1 MINLEKKI
9 EELTE
14 KYGEPWKGAE
24 GRYLHERKALH
35 ECCPPVLGVVTD
47 NRDPEGLGRVRV
59 STDMSV
65 PGSESPWLCVAGQ
78 WKKKGSGWWV
88 LPEIGTQALV
98 VYTSKDRSRGYVLG
112 YIYDRKH
119 LPPERGG
126 DSGTVVLEGKKVRGE
141 IREGKDGETIIL
153 ESKDGELRIELD
165 SGKGISIRNGKG
177 DIKIKSRNFNAE
189 SEGAAIKG
197 EGVKSGSESGK
208 TKASGGA
215 SLKSGGDTKLKGK
228 NIRLK
233 GSRGVTAEG
242 KAAGRQDDK
251 VVGFDIHQMVVP
263 AGTGTA
269 VVPLPHPFIG
279 QIKGKTSSDV
289 KIGDKGIAVKGSE
302 AKHNDMMHMQLPG
315 TIKFQKG
322 PECKGEISG
331 GTVKSVKADG
341 KEVAVIGSTVTTCN
355 DMGVRDNS
363 TVVSIGASMP
373 MPTIVSP
380 LARDEYQKEQ
390 EEKEKKEAQFCNVKW
405 GRTETGEGEEAELT
419 ASVKNITD
427 GNMVTLQVFPEGSG
441 PENGAAYGVFPLTVK
456 NGSVS
461 AKWKWESDRR
471 ELPPEEDPVFVF
483 TAHCAWCPWKKSENR
498 LKVKL
503 VRPEIT
509 KAEWKDTEGKTVSK
523 GLVGEL
529 LKLVAETKD
538 MEEGS
543 GVTFT
548 VYEEKSG
555 KKVAETGAAVKD
567 GKAEAEWT
575 YHYNGEN
582 LTEKPRYYYEVTGNR
597 CRKAKSG
604 TVEIGARIYCHVTDI
619 FENPCKNIPYVLVN
633 DNKKIQDGKIDSNGN
648 VKLEELIP
656 GTIYLVLFNEMGHEL
671 KPIAGKFDNGKNMII
686 ISYAEL
692 GRMKIELSMNTEN
705 LVVINPDTGPASF

>member
-1 MINLEKKI
+1 MINLEKKA
-9 EELTE
+9 EELAE

-112 YIYDRKH
+112 YIYDRRH

-177 DIKIKSRNFNAE
+177 DIKIKCRSFSAE
-189 SEGAAIKG
+189 SEEVTIKG
-197 EGVKSGSESGK
+197 EGLKSGSESVK

-215 SLKSGGDTKLKGK
+215 ALEGGGDTKLKGK

-242 KAAGRQDDK
+242 KAAARQDDK
-251 VVGFDIHQMVVP
+251 VTGFDIHQMVVP

-269 VVPLPHPFIG
+269 VIPLPHPFIG

-315 TIKFQKG
+315 TVKFQKG

-355 DMGVRDNS
+355 DAGVRDNS

-373 MPTIVSP
+373 MPAIVSP
-380 LARDEYQKEQ
+380 LACEEYRKEQ
-390 EEKEKKEAQFCNVKW
+390 EGKEKKEPQFASVKW

-419 ASVKNITD
+419 ASVKDIAD

-441 PENGAAYGVFPLTVK
+441 PENGAA
-456 NGSVS
+456 
-461 AKWKWESDRR
+461 
-471 ELPPEEDPVFVF
+471 
-483 TAHCAWCPWKKSENR
+483 
-498 LKVKL
+498 
-503 VRPEIT
+503 
-509 KAEWKDTEGKTVSK
+509 
-523 GLVGEL
+523 
-529 LKLVAETKD
+529 
-538 MEEGS
+538 
-543 GVTFT
+543 
-548 VYEEKSG
+548 
-555 KKVAETGAAVKD
+555 
-567 GKAEAEWT
+567 
-575 YHYNGEN
+575 
-582 LTEKPRYYYEVTGNR
+582 
-597 CRKAKSG
+597 
-604 TVEIGARIYCHVTDI
+604 
-619 FENPCKNIPYVLVN
+619 
-633 DNKKIQDGKIDSNGN
+633 
-648 VKLEELIP
+648 
-656 GTIYLVLFNEMGHEL
+656 
-671 KPIAGKFDNGKNMII
+671 
-686 ISYAEL
+686 
-692 GRMKIELSMNTEN
+692 
-705 LVVINPDTGPASF
+705 

>member
-1 MINLEKKI
+1 MINLEKKA
-9 EELTE
+9 EELAE
-14 KYGEPWKGAE
+14 KYGEPGKGAE

-98 VYTSKDRSRGYVLG
+98 VYTAKDRSRGYVLG

-177 DIKIKSRNFNAE
+177 DIKIKCRNFSAE
-189 SEGAAIKG
+189 SEEVTIKA
-197 EGVKSGSESGK
+197 EGLKSGSESGR

-215 SLKSGGDTKLKGK
+215 ALESGGDTKLKGK

-242 KAAGRQDDK
+242 KAAARQDDK
-251 VVGFDIHQMVVP
+251 VTGFDIHQMVVP

-355 DMGVRDNS
+355 DAGVRDNS

-373 MPTIVSP
+373 MPAIVSP

-390 EEKEKKEAQFCNVKW
+390 EGKEEKEAQFASVKW

-419 ASVKNITD
+419 ASVKNIAD

-461 AKWKWESDRR
+461 ATWKWESDRR

-523 GLVGEL
+523 GLVGEP

-538 MEEGS
+538 MEEES

-555 KKVAETGAAVKD
+555 KMVAETSARVKD
-567 GKAEAEWT
+567 GKAEAQWI

-604 TVEIGARIYCHVTDI
+604 TVEIGARIRLYLKNEITYDI
-619 FENPCKNIPYVLVN
+619 YGFKCVLSKNGGEAEDVYFEE
-633 DNKKIQDGKIDSNGN
+633 G
-648 VKLEELIP
+648 KLEKEWQIP
-656 GTIYLVLFNEMGHEL
+656 GNYEL
-671 KPIAGKFDNGKNMII
+671 KIGTDESREKEKSFEGKYERDISTTVIPSGEIRRKTVQISLEKDNEIV
-686 ISYAEL
+686 L
-692 GRMKIELSMNTEN
+692 IEDNT
-705 LVVINPDTGPASF
+705 NPSE

>member
-1 MINLEKKI
+1 MEC
-9 EELTE
+9 ELSA
-14 KYGEPWKGAE
+14 GIGSGNGQPGP
-24 GRYLHERKALH
+24 GR
-35 ECCPPVLGVVTD
+35 T
-47 NRDPEGLGRVRV
+47 GRVRV
-59 STDMSV
+59 RSELTAA
-65 PGSESPWLCVAGQ
+65 GSESGWLSVVGQ

-98 VYTSKDRSRGYVLG
+98 VYTAKDRSRGYVLG
-112 YIYDRKH
+112 YIYDRRH
-119 LPPERGG
+119 MPPERGG

-177 DIKIKSRNFNAE
+177 DIKIKCRNFSAE
-189 SEGAAIKG
+189 SEEVTIKV
-197 EGVKSGSESGK
+197 EGLKSGSESGR

-215 SLKSGGDTKLKGK
+215 SLESGGDTKLKGK

-242 KAAGRQDDK
+242 KAAARQDDK
-251 VVGFDIHQMVVP
+251 VTGFDIHQMVVP

-355 DMGVRDNS
+355 DAGVRDNS

-373 MPTIVSP
+373 MPAIVSP

-390 EEKEKKEAQFCNVKW
+390 EEKEEKEAQFASVKW
-405 GRTETGEGEEAELT
+405 GRTAAGEGEEAELT
-419 ASVKNITD
+419 ASVKNIAD

-509 KAEWKDTEGKTVSK
+509 KAEWKDAEGKTAGK
-523 GLVGEL
+523 GLVGEP

-555 KKVAETGAAVKD
+555 KKVAETGATVKD

-604 TVEIGARIYCHVTDI
+604 AVEIGAKFSLILQSDIDYEVYGFEVLLIKNDDEENVEKLLFSSGRI
-619 FENPCKNIPYVLVN
+619 EKGNIIPASYSYKLVRN
-633 DNKKIQDGKIDSNGN
+633 ES
-648 VKLEELIP
+648 KLEQSQEEPSMSAKIN
-656 GTIYLVLFNEMGHEL
+656 TVMYT
-671 KPIAGKFDNGKNMII
+671 KATSRKFSVDLEKENIIFVQKNDKGV
-686 ISYAEL
+686 S
-692 GRMKIELSMNTEN
+692 K
-705 LVVINPDTGPASF
+705 

>member
-14 KYGEPWKGAE
+14 KYGEPGKGAE
-24 GRYLHERKALH
+24 GRYLHERKALY

-98 VYTSKDRSRGYVLG
+98 VYTAKDRSRGYVLG
-112 YIYDRKH
+112 YIYDRRH
-119 LPPERGG
+119 MPPERGG

-177 DIKIKSRNFNAE
+177 DIKIKCRNFSAE
-189 SEGAAIKG
+189 SEEVTIKV
-197 EGVKSGSESGK
+197 EGLKSGSESGR

-215 SLKSGGDTKLKGK
+215 SLESGGDTKLKGK

-242 KAAGRQDDK
+242 KAAARQDDK
-251 VVGFDIHQMVVP
+251 VTGFDIHRMVVP

-363 TVVSIGASMP
+363 TIVSIGASMP
-373 MPTIVSP
+373 MPAIVSP

-390 EEKEKKEAQFCNVKW
+390 EEKEEKEAQFASVKW

-419 ASVKNITD
+419 ASVKDIAD

-509 KAEWKDTEGKTVSK
+509 KAEWKDAEGKTVSK
-523 GLVGEL
+523 GLVGEP

-555 KKVAETGAAVKD
+555 KKVAETGATVKD

-575 YHYNGEN
+575 YHYNGEQ
-582 LTEKPRYYYEVTGNR
+582 LTEKPKYYYEAEAFR
-597 CRKAKSG
+597 CRTKRSAA
-604 TVEIGARIYCHVTDI
+604 VEIGARIKFIVMTDDLYL
-619 FENPCKNIPYVLVN
+619 FAAKENYLVN
-633 DNKKIQDGKIDSNGN
+633 GEIKKKIEPEMSVYENEI
-648 VKLEELIP
+648 IP
-656 GTIYLVLFNEMGHEL
+656 GNWKYCAEDFSISDTIYRGNMNDFSTIQRCSFMDLETGIKIKQNEFFCILLETRYGGS
-671 KPIAGKFDNGKNMII
+671 K
-686 ISYAEL
+686 
-692 GRMKIELSMNTEN
+692 
-705 LVVINPDTGPASF
+705 

>member
-1 MINLEKKI
+1 
-9 EELTE
+9 
-14 KYGEPWKGAE
+14 
-24 GRYLHERKALH
+24 
-35 ECCPPVLGVVTD
+35 
-47 NRDPEGLGRVRV
+47 
-59 STDMSV
+59 MSV

-98 VYTSKDRSRGYVLG
+98 VYTAKDRSRGYVLG

-177 DIKIKSRNFNAE
+177 DIKIKCRNFSAE
-189 SEGAAIKG
+189 SEEVTIKA
-197 EGVKSGSESGK
+197 EGLKSGSESGR

-215 SLKSGGDTKLKGK
+215 ALESGGDTKLKGK

-242 KAAGRQDDK
+242 KAAARQDDK
-251 VVGFDIHQMVVP
+251 VTGFDIHQMVVP

-355 DMGVRDNS
+355 DAGVRDNS

-373 MPTIVSP
+373 MPAIVSP

-390 EEKEKKEAQFCNVKW
+390 EGKEEKEAQFASVKW

-419 ASVKNITD
+419 ASVKNIAD

-461 AKWKWESDRR
+461 ATWKWESDRR

-523 GLVGEL
+523 GLVGEP

-538 MEEGS
+538 MEEES

-555 KKVAETGAAVKD
+555 KMVAETSARVKD
-567 GKAEAEWT
+567 GKAEAQWI

-604 TVEIGARIYCHVTDI
+604 TVEIGARIRLYLKNEITYDI
-619 FENPCKNIPYVLVN
+619 YGFKCVLSKNGGEAEDVYFEE
-633 DNKKIQDGKIDSNGN
+633 G
-648 VKLEELIP
+648 KLEKEWQIP
-656 GTIYLVLFNEMGHEL
+656 GNYEL
-671 KPIAGKFDNGKNMII
+671 KIGTDESREKEKSFEGKYERDISTTVIPSGEIRRKTVQISLEKDNEIV
-686 ISYAEL
+686 L
-692 GRMKIELSMNTEN
+692 IEDNT
-705 LVVINPDTGPASF
+705 NPSE

>member
-14 KYGEPWKGAE
+14 KYGEPGKGAE

-65 PGSESPWLCVAGQ
+65 PGSESPWLCIVGQ

-98 VYTSKDRSRGYVLG
+98 VYTAKDRSRGYVLG

-189 SEGAAIKG
+189 SEGVTIKA
-197 EGVKSGSESGK
+197 EGLKSGSESGK

-269 VVPLPHPFIG
+269 VIPLPHPFIG

-355 DMGVRDNS
+355 DAGVRDNS

-373 MPTIVSP
+373 MPAIVSP
-380 LARDEYQKEQ
+380 LAWEEYRKEQ
-390 EEKEKKEAQFCNVKW
+390 EGKEKKEPQFASVKW
-405 GRTETGEGEEAELT
+405 GRTATGEGEEAELT
-419 ASVKNITD
+419 ASVKDIAD

-461 AKWKWESDRR
+461 ATWKWESDRR

-523 GLVGEL
+523 GLVGEP

-555 KKVAETGAAVKD
+555 KKVAETSARVKD

-604 TVEIGARIYCHVTDI
+604 TVEIGARIRLYLKNEITYDI
-619 FENPCKNIPYVLVN
+619 YGFKCVLSKNGGEAEDVYFEE
-633 DNKKIQDGKIDSNGN
+633 G
-648 VKLEELIP
+648 KLEKEWQIP
-656 GTIYLVLFNEMGHEL
+656 GNYEL
-671 KPIAGKFDNGKNMII
+671 KIGTDESREKEKSFEGKYERDISTTVIPSGEIRRKTVQISLEKDNEIV
-686 ISYAEL
+686 L
-692 GRMKIELSMNTEN
+692 IEDNT
-705 LVVINPDTGPASF
+705 NPSE

>member
-14 KYGEPWKGAE
+14 KYGEPGKGAE

-98 VYTSKDRSRGYVLG
+98 VYTAKDRSRGYVLG

-177 DIKIKSRNFNAE
+177 DIKIKCRSFSAE
-189 SEGAAIKG
+189 SEGSAIKA
-197 EGVKSGSESGK
+197 EGLKSGSESGR

-215 SLKSGGDTKLKGK
+215 SLESGGDTKLKGK

-242 KAAGRQDDK
+242 KAAARQDDK
-251 VVGFDIHQMVVP
+251 VTGFDIHQMVVP

-269 VVPLPHPFIG
+269 VIPLPHPFIG

-373 MPTIVSP
+373 MPAIVSP

-390 EEKEKKEAQFCNVKW
+390 EEKEEKEAQFASVKW

-419 ASVKNITD
+419 ASVKNIAD

-441 PENGAAYGVFPLTVK
+441 PENGAAYGVFPLTLK

-461 AKWKWESDRR
+461 ATWKWESDRR

-483 TAHCAWCPWKKSENR
+483 TAHCAWCQWKKSENR

-509 KAEWKDTEGKTVSK
+509 KAEWKDGEGKQTDT
-523 GLVGEL
+523 GIVGEAL
-529 LKLVAETKD
+529 TLCAETKD

-543 GVTFT
+543 VVTFT
-548 VYEEKSG
+548 VYNSRTGERAG
-555 KKVAETGAAVKD
+555 ETSARVKD
-567 GKAEAEWT
+567 GKAEAQWT
-575 YHYNGEN
+575 YHYNGEQ
-582 LTEKPRYYYEVTGNR
+582 LTEKPKYYYEAEAFR
-597 CRKAKSG
+597 CRTKRSAA
-604 TVEIGARIYCHVTDI
+604 VEIGARMILAVKNYRDDTYTGIKYILRGKGLADVT
-619 FENPCKNIPYVLVN
+619 
-633 DNKKIQDGKIDSNGN
+633 G
-648 VKLEELIP
+648 KLEDTGTLLREDLIP
-656 GTIYLVLFNEMGHEL
+656 ALYSIEFIYDKDVN
-671 KPIAGKFDNGKNMII
+671 NGGNI
-686 ISYAEL
+686 
-692 GRMKIELSMNTEN
+692 
-705 LVVINPDTGPASF
+705 

>member
-14 KYGEPWKGAE
+14 KYGEPGKGAE
-24 GRYLHERKALH
+24 GRYLHERKALY
-35 ECCPPVLGVVTD
+35 ECCPPILGVVTD

-98 VYTSKDRSRGYVLG
+98 VYTAKDRSRGYVLG
-112 YIYDRKH
+112 YIYDCRH

-177 DIKIKSRNFNAE
+177 DIKIKCRNFSAE
-189 SEGAAIKG
+189 SEGVTIKA
-197 EGVKSGSESGK
+197 EGLKSGSESGR

-215 SLKSGGDTKLKGK
+215 SLESGGDTKLKGK

-242 KAAGRQDDK
+242 KAAARQDDK
-251 VVGFDIHQMVVP
+251 VTGFDIHQMVVP

-373 MPTIVSP
+373 MPAIVSP

-419 ASVKNITD
+419 ASVKNIAD

-509 KAEWKDTEGKTVSK
+509 KAEWKDAEGKTVSK
-523 GLVGEL
+523 GLVGEP

-555 KKVAETGAAVKD
+555 KKVAETGATVKD
-567 GKAEAEWT
+567 GKAEAEWI

-597 CRKAKSG
+597 CRKAKRASD
-604 TVEIGARIYCHVTDI
+604 VEISARIKIKMIYSNEETVSKQPFTVY
-619 FENPCKNIPYVLVN
+619 KNGEKFKSGETN
-633 DNKKIQDGKIDSNGN
+633 SDGIIEYDG
-648 VKLEELIP
+648 LIP
-656 GTIYLVLFNEMGHEL
+656 AKYQILVKSSDKE
-671 KPIAGKFDNGKNMII
+671 
-686 ISYAEL
+686 
-692 GRMKIELSMNTEN
+692 
-705 LVVINPDTGPASF
+705 

>member
-1 MINLEKKI
+1 MEC
-9 EELTE
+9 ELSA
-14 KYGEPWKGAE
+14 GIGSGNGQPGP
-24 GRYLHERKALH
+24 GR
-35 ECCPPVLGVVTD
+35 T
-47 NRDPEGLGRVRV
+47 GRVRV
-59 STDMSV
+59 RSELTAA
-65 PGSESPWLCVAGQ
+65 GSESGWLSVVGQ

-98 VYTSKDRSRGYVLG
+98 VYTAKDRSRGYVLG
-112 YIYDRKH
+112 YIYDRRH
-119 LPPERGG
+119 MPPERGG

-177 DIKIKSRNFNAE
+177 DIKIKCRNFSAE
-189 SEGAAIKG
+189 SEEVTIKA
-197 EGVKSGSESGK
+197 EGLKSGSESVK

-215 SLKSGGDTKLKGK
+215 ALEGGGDTKLKGK

-242 KAAGRQDDK
+242 KAAARQDDK
-251 VVGFDIHQMVVP
+251 VTGFDIHQMVVP

-269 VVPLPHPFIG
+269 VIPLPHPFIG

-355 DMGVRDNS
+355 DAGVRDNS

-373 MPTIVSP
+373 MPAIVSP
-380 LARDEYQKEQ
+380 LACEEYRKEQ
-390 EEKEKKEAQFCNVKW
+390 EGKEEKEPQFASVKW

-419 ASVKNITD
+419 ASVKNIAD

-461 AKWKWESDRR
+461 ATWKWESDRR

-509 KAEWKDTEGKTVSK
+509 KAEWKDAEGKTVSK
-523 GLVGEL
+523 GLVGEP

-555 KKVAETGAAVKD
+555 KKVAETGATVKD

-604 TVEIGARIYCHVTDI
+604 AVEIGAKFSLILQSDIDYEVYGFEVLLIKNDDEENVEKLLFSSGRI
-619 FENPCKNIPYVLVN
+619 EKGNIIPASYSYKLVRN
-633 DNKKIQDGKIDSNGN
+633 ES
-648 VKLEELIP
+648 KLEQSQEEPSMSAKIN
-656 GTIYLVLFNEMGHEL
+656 TVMYT
-671 KPIAGKFDNGKNMII
+671 KATSRKFSVDLEKENIIFVQKNDKGV
-686 ISYAEL
+686 S
-692 GRMKIELSMNTEN
+692 K
-705 LVVINPDTGPASF
+705 

>member
-9 EELTE
+9 AELME
-14 KYGEPWKGAE
+14 KYGDPAKGEE
-24 GRYLHERKALH
+24 GKYERQQKEWNAS
-35 ECCPPVLGVVTD
+35 CPPVLGVVTD

-59 STDMSV
+59 STDMVV
-65 PGSESPWLCVAGQ
+65 PGGESPWLCIAGQ

-88 LPEIGTQALV
+88 LPETGTQALV
-98 VYTSKDRSRGYVLG
+98 VYTAKDRSRGYVLG

-141 IREGKDGETIIL
+141 IREGKDEETIIL

-177 DIKIKSRNFNAE
+177 DIKIKCRNFSAE
-189 SEGAAIKG
+189 SEWAAIKG
-197 EGVKSGSESGK
+197 EGVKSGSESVK
-208 TKASGGA
+208 TKASGGGA
-215 SLKSGGDTKLKGK
+215 SLESGGDTKLKGK

-242 KAAGRQDDK
+242 KAAARQDDK
-251 VVGFDIHQMVVP
+251 VTGFDIHQMVVP

-269 VVPLPHPFIG
+269 VIPLPHPFIG

-363 TVVSIGASMP
+363 TIVSIGASMP
-373 MPTIVSP
+373 MPAIVSP
-380 LARDEYQKEQ
+380 LAGKEYQKEQ
-390 EEKEKKEAQFCNVKW
+390 EEKEEKEAQFASVKW

-419 ASVKNITD
+419 ASVKNIAD

-461 AKWKWESDRR
+461 ATWKWESDRR

-523 GLVGEL
+523 GLVGEP

-555 KKVAETGAAVKD
+555 KKVAETSARVKD
-567 GKAEAEWT
+567 GKAEAEWI

-597 CRKAKSG
+597 CRKAKRASD
-604 TVEIGARIYCHVTDI
+604 VEISARIKIKMIYSNEETVSKQPFTVY
-619 FENPCKNIPYVLVN
+619 KNGEKFKSGETN
-633 DNKKIQDGKIDSNGN
+633 SDGIIEYDG
-648 VKLEELIP
+648 LIP
-656 GTIYLVLFNEMGHEL
+656 AKYQILVKSSDKE
-671 KPIAGKFDNGKNMII
+671 
-686 ISYAEL
+686 
-692 GRMKIELSMNTEN
+692 
-705 LVVINPDTGPASF
+705 

>member
-1 MINLEKKI
+1 MINLEKKA
-9 EELTE
+9 EELAE
-14 KYGEPWKGAE
+14 KYGEPGKGAE
-24 GRYLHERKALH
+24 GRYLHERKALY
-35 ECCPPVLGVVTD
+35 ECCPPILGVVTD

-59 STDMSV
+59 STDMVV
-65 PGSESPWLCVAGQ
+65 PGGESPWLCIVGQ

-98 VYTSKDRSRGYVLG
+98 VYTAKDRSRGYVLG

-189 SEGAAIKG
+189 SEEVTIKA
-197 EGVKSGSESGK
+197 EGLKSGSESGR

-215 SLKSGGDTKLKGK
+215 SLESGGDTKLKGK

-242 KAAGRQDDK
+242 KAAARQDDK
-251 VVGFDIHQMVVP
+251 VTGFDIHQMVVP

-355 DMGVRDNS
+355 DAGVRDNS

-373 MPTIVSP
+373 MPAIVSP
-380 LARDEYQKEQ
+380 LAGKEYRMEQ
-390 EEKEKKEAQFCNVKW
+390 
-405 GRTETGEGEEAELT
+405 L
-419 ASVKNITD
+419 
-427 GNMVTLQVFPEGSG
+427 
-441 PENGAAYGVFPLTVK
+441 
-456 NGSVS
+456 
-461 AKWKWESDRR
+461 
-471 ELPPEEDPVFVF
+471 
-483 TAHCAWCPWKKSENR
+483 
-498 LKVKL
+498 
-503 VRPEIT
+503 
-509 KAEWKDTEGKTVSK
+509 
-523 GLVGEL
+523 
-529 LKLVAETKD
+529 
-538 MEEGS
+538 
-543 GVTFT
+543 
-548 VYEEKSG
+548 
-555 KKVAETGAAVKD
+555 
-567 GKAEAEWT
+567 
-575 YHYNGEN
+575 
-582 LTEKPRYYYEVTGNR
+582 
-597 CRKAKSG
+597 
-604 TVEIGARIYCHVTDI
+604 
-619 FENPCKNIPYVLVN
+619 
-633 DNKKIQDGKIDSNGN
+633 
-648 VKLEELIP
+648 
-656 GTIYLVLFNEMGHEL
+656 
-671 KPIAGKFDNGKNMII
+671 
-686 ISYAEL
+686 
-692 GRMKIELSMNTEN
+692 
-705 LVVINPDTGPASF
+705 

>member
-1 MINLEKKI
+1 MEC
-9 EELTE
+9 ELSA
-14 KYGEPWKGAE
+14 GIGSGNGQPGP
-24 GRYLHERKALH
+24 GR
-35 ECCPPVLGVVTD
+35 T
-47 NRDPEGLGRVRV
+47 GRVRV
-59 STDMSV
+59 RSELTAA
-65 PGSESPWLCVAGQ
+65 GSESGWLSVVGQ

-98 VYTSKDRSRGYVLG
+98 VYTAKDRSRGYVLG

-177 DIKIKSRNFNAE
+177 DIKIKCRNFSAE
-189 SEGAAIKG
+189 SEEVTIKA
-197 EGVKSGSESGK
+197 EGLKSGSESVK

-215 SLKSGGDTKLKGK
+215 ALEGGGDTKLKGK

-242 KAAGRQDDK
+242 KAAARQDDK
-251 VVGFDIHQMVVP
+251 VTGFDIHQMVVP

-373 MPTIVSP
+373 MPAIVSP
-380 LARDEYQKEQ
+380 LAREEYRKEQ
-390 EEKEKKEAQFCNVKW
+390 EEKEEKKAQFASVKW
-405 GRTETGEGEEAELT
+405 GRTAAGEGEEAELT
-419 ASVKNITD
+419 ASVKNIAD

-441 PENGAAYGVFPLTVK
+441 PENGAAYGVFPLTLK

-509 KAEWKDTEGKTVSK
+509 KAEWKDAEGKTVSK
-523 GLVGEL
+523 GLVGEP

-555 KKVAETGAAVKD
+555 KKVAETGATVKD

-597 CRKAKSG
+597 CRKAVSRA
-604 TVEIGARIYCHVTDI
+604 VEISAIIHCHVTDI
-619 FENPCKNIPYVLVN
+619 FENPGRDIPYILIT
-633 DNKKIQDGKIDSNGN
+633 DSKKLQDGKADSDGTIKSKDIIPGDVYLLLSNGR
-648 VKLEELIP
+648 E
-656 GTIYLVLFNEMGHEL
+656 HEL
-671 KPIAGKFDNGKNMII
+671 KLLSGKFDNGKSII
-686 ISYAEL
+686 TVSDADL
-692 GRMKIELSMNTEN
+692 DNVKIKLSLNSEN
-705 LVVINPDTGPASF
+705 LIIINPDTAPASF

>member
-1 MINLEKKI
+1 MEC
-9 EELTE
+9 ELSA
-14 KYGEPWKGAE
+14 GIGSGNGQPGP
-24 GRYLHERKALH
+24 GR
-35 ECCPPVLGVVTD
+35 T
-47 NRDPEGLGRVRV
+47 GRVRV
-59 STDMSV
+59 RSELTAA
-65 PGSESPWLCVAGQ
+65 GSESGWLSVVGQ

-98 VYTSKDRSRGYVLG
+98 VYTAKDRSRGYVLG
-112 YIYDRKH
+112 YIYDRRH
-119 LPPERGG
+119 MPPERGG

-177 DIKIKSRNFNAE
+177 DIKIKCRNFSAE
-189 SEGAAIKG
+189 SEEVTIKA
-197 EGVKSGSESGK
+197 EGLKSGSESVK

-215 SLKSGGDTKLKGK
+215 ALEGGGDTKLKGK

-242 KAAGRQDDK
+242 KAAARQDDK
-251 VVGFDIHQMVVP
+251 VTGFDIHQMVVP

-269 VVPLPHPFIG
+269 VIPLPHPFIG

-355 DMGVRDNS
+355 DAGVRDNS

-373 MPTIVSP
+373 MPAIVSP

-390 EEKEKKEAQFCNVKW
+390 EEKEEKEAQFASVKW

-419 ASVKNITD
+419 ASVKDIAD

-461 AKWKWESDRR
+461 ATWKWESDRR

-509 KAEWKDTEGKTVSK
+509 EAEWKDAEGKTVSK
-523 GLVGEL
+523 GLVGEP

-555 KKVAETGAAVKD
+555 KKVAETGATVKD

-604 TVEIGARIYCHVTDI
+604 AVEIGAKFSLILQSDIDYEVYGFEVLLIKNDDEENVEKLLFSSGRI
-619 FENPCKNIPYVLVN
+619 EKGNIIPASYSYKLVRN
-633 DNKKIQDGKIDSNGN
+633 ES
-648 VKLEELIP
+648 KLEQSQEEPSMSAKIN
-656 GTIYLVLFNEMGHEL
+656 TVMYT
-671 KPIAGKFDNGKNMII
+671 KATSRKFSVDLEKENIIFVQKNDKGV
-686 ISYAEL
+686 S
-692 GRMKIELSMNTEN
+692 K
-705 LVVINPDTGPASF
+705 

>member
-9 EELTE
+9 EELAE
-14 KYGEPWKGAE
+14 KYGEPGKGAE
-24 GRYLHERKALH
+24 GRYLHERKALY
-35 ECCPPVLGVVTD
+35 ECCPPILGVVTD

-98 VYTSKDRSRGYVLG
+98 VYTAKDRSRGYVLG
-112 YIYDRKH
+112 YIYDRRH

-177 DIKIKSRNFNAE
+177 DIKIKCRSFSAE
-189 SEGAAIKG
+189 SEEVTIKA
-197 EGVKSGSESGK
+197 EGLKSGSESGRTK
-208 TKASGGA
+208 TSGGA
-215 SLKSGGDTKLKGK
+215 SLESGGDTKLKGK

-242 KAAGRQDDK
+242 KAAARQDDK
-251 VVGFDIHQMVVP
+251 VTGFDIHQMVVP

-373 MPTIVSP
+373 MPAIVSP

-419 ASVKNITD
+419 ASVKNIAD

-509 KAEWKDTEGKTVSK
+509 KAEWKDAEGKTVSK
-523 GLVGEL
+523 GLVGEP

-555 KKVAETGAAVKD
+555 KKVAETGATVKD
-567 GKAEAEWT
+567 GKAEAEWI

-604 TVEIGARIYCHVTDI
+604 TVEIGAKFSLILQSDIDYEVYGFEVLLIKNDDEENVEKLLFSSGRI
-619 FENPCKNIPYVLVN
+619 EKGNIIPASYSYKLVRN
-633 DNKKIQDGKIDSNGN
+633 ES
-648 VKLEELIP
+648 KLEQSQEEPSMSAKIN
-656 GTIYLVLFNEMGHEL
+656 TVMYT
-671 KPIAGKFDNGKNMII
+671 KATSRKFSVDLEKENIIFVQKNDKGV
-686 ISYAEL
+686 S
-692 GRMKIELSMNTEN
+692 K
-705 LVVINPDTGPASF
+705 

>member
-1 MINLEKKI
+1 
-9 EELTE
+9 
-14 KYGEPWKGAE
+14 
-24 GRYLHERKALH
+24 
-35 ECCPPVLGVVTD
+35 
-47 NRDPEGLGRVRV
+47 
-59 STDMSV
+59 MSV

-98 VYTSKDRSRGYVLG
+98 VYTAKDRSRGYVLG

-177 DIKIKSRNFNAE
+177 DIKIKCRNFSAE
-189 SEGAAIKG
+189 SEGVTIKA
-197 EGVKSGSESGK
+197 EGLKSGSESGR

-215 SLKSGGDTKLKGK
+215 SLESGGDTKLKGK

-242 KAAGRQDDK
+242 KAAARQDDK
-251 VVGFDIHQMVVP
+251 VTGFDIHQMVVP

-269 VVPLPHPFIG
+269 VIPLPHPFIG

-373 MPTIVSP
+373 MPAIVSP
-380 LARDEYQKEQ
+380 LAREEYRKEQ
-390 EEKEKKEAQFCNVKW
+390 EEKEEKKAQFASVKW
-405 GRTETGEGEEAELT
+405 GRTAAGEGEEAELT

-461 AKWKWESDRR
+461 ATWKWESDRR

-509 KAEWKDTEGKTVSK
+509 KAEWKDAEGKTAGK
-523 GLVGEL
+523 GLVGEP

-555 KKVAETGAAVKD
+555 KKVAETSARVKD
-567 GKAEAEWT
+567 GKAEAQWI

-604 TVEIGARIYCHVTDI
+604 AVEIGAKFSLILQSDIDYEVYGFEVLLIKNDDEENVEKLLFSSGRI
-619 FENPCKNIPYVLVN
+619 EKGNIIPASYSYKLVRN
-633 DNKKIQDGKIDSNGN
+633 ES
-648 VKLEELIP
+648 KLEQSQEEPSMSAKIN
-656 GTIYLVLFNEMGHEL
+656 TVMYT
-671 KPIAGKFDNGKNMII
+671 KATSRKFSVDLEKENIIFVQKNDKGV
-686 ISYAEL
+686 S
-692 GRMKIELSMNTEN
+692 K
-705 LVVINPDTGPASF
+705 

>member
-14 KYGEPWKGAE
+14 KYGEPGKGAE
-24 GRYLHERKALH
+24 GRYLHERKALY

-98 VYTSKDRSRGYVLG
+98 VYTAKDRSRGYVLG

-177 DIKIKSRNFNAE
+177 DIKIKCRNFSAE
-189 SEGAAIKG
+189 SEGVTIKA
-197 EGVKSGSESGK
+197 EGLKSGSESGR

-215 SLKSGGDTKLKGK
+215 SLESGGDTKLKGK

-242 KAAGRQDDK
+242 KAAARQDDK
-251 VVGFDIHQMVVP
+251 VTGFDIHQMVVP

-341 KEVAVIGSTVTTCN
+341 EEVAVIGSTVTTCN

-373 MPTIVSP
+373 MPAIVSP

-419 ASVKNITD
+419 ASVKNIAD

-461 AKWKWESDRR
+461 ATWKWESDRR

-509 KAEWKDTEGKTVSK
+509 KAEWKDAEGKTVSK
-523 GLVGEL
+523 GLVGEP

-555 KKVAETGAAVKD
+555 KKVAETGATVKD
-567 GKAEAEWT
+567 GKVEAQWT
-575 YHYNGEN
+575 YHYNGEQ
-582 LTEKPRYYYEVTGNR
+582 LTEKPKYYYEAEAFR
-597 CRKAKSG
+597 CRTKRSAA
-604 TVEIGARIYCHVTDI
+604 VEIGARIKFIVMTDDLYL
-619 FENPCKNIPYVLVN
+619 FAAKENYLVN
-633 DNKKIQDGKIDSNGN
+633 GEIKKKIEPEMSVYENEI
-648 VKLEELIP
+648 IP
-656 GTIYLVLFNEMGHEL
+656 GNWKYCAEDFSISDTIYRGNMNDFSTIQRCSFMDLETGIKIKQNEFFCILLETRYGGS
-671 KPIAGKFDNGKNMII
+671 K
-686 ISYAEL
+686 
-692 GRMKIELSMNTEN
+692 
-705 LVVINPDTGPASF
+705 

>member
-1 MINLEKKI
+1 
-9 EELTE
+9 
-14 KYGEPWKGAE
+14 
-24 GRYLHERKALH
+24 
-35 ECCPPVLGVVTD
+35 
-47 NRDPEGLGRVRV
+47 
-59 STDMSV
+59 
-65 PGSESPWLCVAGQ
+65 
-78 WKKKGSGWWV
+78 
-88 LPEIGTQALV
+88 
-98 VYTSKDRSRGYVLG
+98 
-112 YIYDRKH
+112 
-119 LPPERGG
+119 
-126 DSGTVVLEGKKVRGE
+126 
-141 IREGKDGETIIL
+141 
-153 ESKDGELRIELD
+153 
-165 SGKGISIRNGKG
+165 
-177 DIKIKSRNFNAE
+177 
-189 SEGAAIKG
+189 
-197 EGVKSGSESGK
+197 
-208 TKASGGA
+208 
-215 SLKSGGDTKLKGK
+215 
-228 NIRLK
+228 
-233 GSRGVTAEG
+233 
-242 KAAGRQDDK
+242 
-251 VVGFDIHQMVVP
+251 MVVP

-269 VVPLPHPFIG
+269 VIPLPHPFIG

-373 MPTIVSP
+373 MPAIVSP

-509 KAEWKDTEGKTVSK
+509 KAEWKDAEGKTVSK
-523 GLVGEL
+523 GLVGEP

-555 KKVAETGAAVKD
+555 KKVAETGATVKD
-567 GKAEAEWT
+567 GKAEAEWI

-597 CRKAKSG
+597 CRKAKRASD
-604 TVEIGARIYCHVTDI
+604 VEISARIKIKMIYSNEETVSKQPFTVY
-619 FENPCKNIPYVLVN
+619 KNGEKFKSGETN
-633 DNKKIQDGKIDSNGN
+633 SDGIIEYDG
-648 VKLEELIP
+648 LIP
-656 GTIYLVLFNEMGHEL
+656 AKYQILVKSSDKE
-671 KPIAGKFDNGKNMII
+671 
-686 ISYAEL
+686 
-692 GRMKIELSMNTEN
+692 
-705 LVVINPDTGPASF
+705 